1 MGPGNGESKMYT
13 PRHYNIDDP
22 AVLSDFMRAQ
32 SFALL
37 VTATDAAPVASHIP
51 LLLQEAGDG
60 KAKLLGHLAKAN
72 PQWQAFDGETE
83 AMAVFW
89 GPHAYISPN
98 WYETEKKKVPTWNYV
113 TVHAYGK
120 PTVID
125 DPEAV
130 RQGQVDLVDT
140 YESDA
145 TGNWSMDDM
154 PDDYAGKMLKGI
166 VAFEMPIDRLE
177 GKFKLSQ
184 NRSAED
190 AKGVI
195 KGLQAS
201 GDAEAME
208 VARLMAEFNPAD

>member
-1 MGPGNGESKMYT
+1 MYR
-13 PRHYNIDDP
+13 PRLFDIDDE

-37 VTATDAAPVASHIP
+37 VTATDGAPVASHIP
-51 LLLQEAGDG
+51 LLLDDG
-60 KAKLLGHLAKAN
+60 GEQVRLLGHTAKAN
-72 PQWQAFDGETE
+72 PQWQAFDGKTE

-98 WYETEKKKVPTWNYV
+98 WYETETMVPTWNYV

-125 DPEAV
+125 DPETV
-130 RQGQVDLVDT
+130 RQGQAQLVDT

-145 TGNWSMDDM
+145 TGNWSMDVL
-154 PDDYAGKMLKGI
+154 PDDYLGKMLKGI
-166 VAFEMPIDRLE
+166 VAFEMPIERLE
-177 GKFKLSQ
+177 GKFKLNQ
-184 NRSAED
+184 KNSAADREG
-190 AKGVI
+190 AI
-195 KGLQAS
+195 KGLRQT
-201 GDAEAME
+201 GDAEAEE